1 MVNNTLELRKDIQR
15 ILLQAHGT
23 VVYLNA
29 DKDTKYPYVVYS
41 IKDIFGS
48 KILNIDIWNRDVE
61 KSTRVIENLADSI
74 EKMLDRYILNN
85 ENHSFTIFYN
95 EDRKWVDD
103 EDKFIQRINESFEIR
118 YYGKE

>member
-1 MVNNTLELRKDIQR
+1 MVNNTLELRKDIQS

-23 VVYLNA
+23 VVYLDA

-41 IKDIFGS
+41 IKDVFGS

-74 EKMLDRYILNN
+74 ERILDRYILNN

-95 EDRKWVDD
+95 EDRKWVND